1 MKENQNEEEVL
12 LMADKDDDS
21 KLKAVDKSAA
31 KEGIWRLLLPSMET
45 TVFPS
50 PFRIRRTCLPT
61 CWDIP
66 KTTGS
71 HRPVQDQSEWLSDTG
86 AGAEISHRNGIT
98 VVYRFLPRT
107 IRSRG
112 TSPQPLGF
120 ENRMD
125 WEQLA
130 RLGFTSDC
138 LVEYSIITV
147 ATASPV
153 SPLAQQSI
161 CYSLYQLQDQLDC
174 GHTVLR
180 VRDESE

>member
-1 MKENQNEEEVL
+1 
-12 LMADKDDDS
+12 MA
-21 KLKAVDKSAA
+21 LVAA
-31 KEGIWRLLLPSMET
+31 LNGNYRIPVSFPDTTDVFTDMLGYPEDNRISSTCTRSIRMIIRYWCRSRNLPPQRNNSRL
-45 TVFPS
+45 
-50 PFRIRRTCLPT
+50 
-61 CWDIP
+61 
-66 KTTGS
+66 
-71 HRPVQDQSEWLSDTG
+71 PVP
-86 AGAEISHRNGIT
+86 
-98 VVYRFLPRT
+98 PRT